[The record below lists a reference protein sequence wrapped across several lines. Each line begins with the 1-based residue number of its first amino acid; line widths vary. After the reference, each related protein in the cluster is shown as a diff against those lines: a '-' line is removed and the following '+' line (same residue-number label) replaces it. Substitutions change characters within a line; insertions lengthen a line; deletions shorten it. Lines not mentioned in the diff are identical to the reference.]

1 MPLPAIQAQSLPEI
15 RLNER
20 EQVQYLLGNPP
31 SWMMRYGIATMA
43 AFFAVLLSLSYL
55 VRYPDIAEA
64 PVVLVTTNPAIRML
78 AKNSGRISELFVK
91 EQQSVKAGQL
101 LAIFESPVAWR
112 DVNRLEKWLSTAK
125 PDDDLLSSTLQL
137 GSLQEAYSVF
147 SQHWKECQY
156 FTRHNGVSAKISF
169 LKQQIEQ
176 LKAINTNLDKQTA
189 ILREEYT
196 LAGKE
201 IVRQNQLHH
210 SQLIADDELEKAEVV
225 YLQHKR
231 QLGAPEAAALQN
243 QMQIRQLESQIN
255 DLLQAKSD
263 NSVSQ
268 KLTLEEDL
276 LRLQSAIEA
285 WKQNYLIHAPIDGKI
300 SLSKIWSVQQSIG
313 VGEEIMAVVPFSI
326 QGTEPYTTG
335 NTAQEIIGKAT
346 LSAYNAGKVHA
357 GMRAIIRLEGF
368 PPQEYGT
375 LEATVVRMALLPQKE
390 AYLIDLSLSDS
401 LITSC
406 GKKLEFRQEM
416 SGQVRIIMEDRR
428 VLSRIFGQLRDLLQN
443 S

>member
-43 AFFAVLLSLSYL
+43 AFFAVLLSLSYW

-64 PVVLVTTNPAIRML
+64 PVVLVTTNPAIRIL

-285 WKQNYLIHAPIDGKI
+285 WKQNYLILAPIDGKI

-326 QGTEPYTTG
+326 QGTAPVHGWKYRSGNNRESHPFRLQRRKGSCRHARHHPIGGISTAGIRYTGSDSSANGTFAAKRSVPDRFKLVRFPYHQLRKKTG
-335 NTAQEIIGKAT
+335 IPAGNVRA
-346 LSAYNAGKVHA
+346 SPNYNGRPQGFVANF
-357 GMRAIIRLEGF
+357 RAIARLV
-368 PPQEYGT
+368 
-375 LEATVVRMALLPQKE
+375 AK
-390 AYLIDLSLSDS
+390 
-401 LITSC
+401 
-406 GKKLEFRQEM
+406 
-416 SGQVRIIMEDRR
+416 
-428 VLSRIFGQLRDLLQN
+428 
-443 S
+443 